1 LESPGGNILD
11 VILFNIIY
19 GVRACAYVCLQVL
32 HQEREEDELI
42 KQIKRKKQAELRK
55 KRRSMTA
62 DDMQRENEKL
72 EEVSPSV
79 SCI

>member
-1 LESPGGNILD
+1 
-11 VILFNIIY
+11 VCA
-19 GVRACAYVCLQVL
+19 RAYVCLQVL

-72 EEVSPSV
+72 EEVSTYRFSYLTYSSLQPKLKTV
-79 SCI
+79 YM